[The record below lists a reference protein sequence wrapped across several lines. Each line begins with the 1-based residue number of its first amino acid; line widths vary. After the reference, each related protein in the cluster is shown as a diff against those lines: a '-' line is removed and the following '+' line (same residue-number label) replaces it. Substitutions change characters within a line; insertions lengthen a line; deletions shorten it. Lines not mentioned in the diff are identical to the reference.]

1 MQYRRANNLGACYF
15 FTLATEK
22 RNYLFVNDKNV
33 ALLRQAFR
41 HVMQY
46 RPFVI
51 EAAVILLDHLHCIW
65 TLPPNDAD
73 FSTRWFLIKIVF
85 TKHCDKDFKLS
96 PNKARIKKQQQ
107 AVWHTVI
114 GSIALGMKPI
124 LSIM

>member
-73 FSTRWFLIKIVF
+73 FSTRW
-85 TKHCDKDFKLS
+85 
-96 PNKARIKKQQQ
+96 
-107 AVWHTVI
+107 
-114 GSIALGMKPI
+114 
-124 LSIM
+124 